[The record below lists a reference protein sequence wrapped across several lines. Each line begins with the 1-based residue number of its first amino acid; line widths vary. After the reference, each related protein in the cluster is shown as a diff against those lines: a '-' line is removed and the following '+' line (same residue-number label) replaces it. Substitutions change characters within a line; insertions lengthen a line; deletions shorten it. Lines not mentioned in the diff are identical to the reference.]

1 VFQQPLQLQTLR
13 LRPLHLW
20 ERRATM
26 SLISWLK
33 SKSAA
38 ERLIVKAL
46 VDFEE
51 GDQKDALGDLIA
63 GLRGFASGTK
73 ADVVLA
79 NIQTR
84 LANFNMI
91 PILTPA
97 TATPATTAT
106 K

>member
-1 VFQQPLQLQTLR
+1 
-13 LRPLHLW
+13 
-20 ERRATM
+20 M

-38 ERLIVKAL
+38 ETLIAKAL

-63 GLRGFASGTK
+63 GLRGFAAGTK

-84 LANFNMI
+84 LANYNMI
-91 PILTPA
+91 PALAPA
-97 TATPATTAT
+97 VVSPAASPATTPAAT
-106 K
+106 ANK